1 MIAQHGGQAWSGV
14 SQGALGALKTA
25 IEFPMD
31 DNTRSK
37 KNKQTQYYH
46 AKDNAIAALGKIL
59 KYQDSAETLQLVPF
73 WFNLLPLTHDMDE
86 AKEQNDF
93 LANTLLKNP
102 KFILGESYERFE
114 QFIKILGEVC
124 TNKSKQCEPET
135 VEKYSVII
143 AEMSQDATL
152 GGQLNQLMQ
161 NNLNDEQRSKVQEVL
176 GKCNEEVRAKV
187 MASLK

>member
-1 MIAQHGGQAWSGV
+1 MIAQHGGKAWTGV

-73 WFNLLPLTHDMDE
+73 WFQLLPLTHDMDE
-86 AKEQNDF
+86 AKE
-93 LANTLLKNP
+93 
-102 KFILGESYERFE
+102 
-114 QFIKILGEVC
+114 
-124 TNKSKQCEPET
+124 
-135 VEKYSVII
+135 
-143 AEMSQDATL
+143 
-152 GGQLNQLMQ
+152 
-161 NNLNDEQRSKVQEVL
+161 
-176 GKCNEEVRAKV
+176 
-187 MASLK
+187 